1 MSAANLEFCER
12 GVTRRLRVTPHP
24 SLPLSQDKNISQ
36 GRAQACRSSFARA
49 NLTCRGLQV
58 SMPLRKKVAPAT
70 DAPHQGHVSAENERS
85 EGFSGES
92 LKCQRQRGASLILE
106 VDEITK

>member
-1 MSAANLEFCER
+1 MCVSFSKE
-12 GVTRRLRVTPHP
+12 V
-24 SLPLSQDKNISQ
+24 S
-36 GRAQACRSSFARA
+36 AQACRSSFARA

>member
-1 MSAANLEFCER
+1 M
-12 GVTRRLRVTPHP
+12 
-24 SLPLSQDKNISQ
+24 LSDDVHHVLDELDNSRDNEIRKRS
-36 GRAQACRSSFARA
+36 AQACRSSFARA

-92 LKCQRQRGASLILE
+92 VKCQRQRGASLILK